1 MKTCVTTLLGGGG
14 CGCSC
19 WCGQERG
26 RRLGQGG
33 GAWCRETG
41 RRSKERGR
49 GIGAQKGLGRAIAL
63 LLLKIKMITWPLYFQ
78 SLYDFYPKQIRGVL
92 INLESPF
99 LTSPTLF
106 PKQIVSYFLNKL
118 YFIYSKTNSQFSSI
132 PDSPGGKELR
142 GQQGSCLPGHV
153 RGEAAAGQGPV
164 LGLTR
169 PEHLRF

>member
-33 GAWCRETG
+33 GGGLVQGDREEEQG
-41 RRSKERGR
+41 ERERDR
-49 GIGAQKGLGRAIAL
+49 GIEGRAIAL
-63 LLLKIKMITWPLYFQ
+63 LLVKIKMITWPLYLQ
-78 SLYDFYPKQIRGVL
+78 SLYEFYPKQIRGVL
-92 INLESPF
+92 IDLESPF
-99 LTSPTLF
+99 LTNPTLF
-106 PKQIVSYFLNKL
+106 PKQMVSYFLNKL

-153 RGEAAAGQGPV
+153 QGEATAGQGPV